1 MYLVSWVLG
10 LHNLTKVSQQ
20 LYKES
25 MISPISQIKTEAL
38 RFVVVVQSLSCVQ
51 LFVTPQTAAHQA
63 SLSFTISQSLLKFMS
78 IKSVM
83 LSSHLILCHPLIIL
97 PSIFPSIRIFSNV
110 SGLHTRWPV
119 GASASSNENSGL
131 ISSRIDWFDHL
142 AVQRTL
148 KSLLQ

>member
-51 LFVTPQTAAHQA
+51 LFVTP
-63 SLSFTISQSLLKFMS
+63 
-78 IKSVM
+78 
-83 LSSHLILCHPLIIL
+83 
-97 PSIFPSIRIFSNV
+97 
-110 SGLHTRWPV
+110 
-119 GASASSNENSGL
+119 
-131 ISSRIDWFDHL
+131 
-142 AVQRTL
+142 
-148 KSLLQ
+148 